1 MDYLGYG
8 ANTTKRIENEEI
20 RLHELYS
27 PFNKKQLIKSIP
39 YYFKMTDE
47 NAKYYDK
54 DYKVYY
60 YDEI

>member
-8 ANTTKRIENEEI
+8 SNTEKRVEDEDI
-20 RLHELYS
+20 RFHELFK

-39 YYFKMTDE
+39 YYFKMTDNNQE
-47 NAKYYDK
+47 YQSK
-54 DYKVYY
+54 DYKIYY

>member
-8 ANTTKRIENEEI
+8 SNTVKRVENEEI
-20 RLHELYS
+20 RLYELFK

-39 YYFKMTDE
+39 YYFKMSDSDSKFHE
-47 NAKYYDK
+47 K

-60 YDEI
+60 FDEI